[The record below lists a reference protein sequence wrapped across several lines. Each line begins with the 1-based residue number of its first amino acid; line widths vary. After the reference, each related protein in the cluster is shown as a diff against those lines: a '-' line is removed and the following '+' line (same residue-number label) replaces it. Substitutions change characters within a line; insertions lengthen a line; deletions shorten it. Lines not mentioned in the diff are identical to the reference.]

1 MGIQTGLIL
10 YVLAAGFVAAGLLNA
25 LHRSIAGIDEE
36 NEVGRFLVLR
46 FGSPASIAW
55 SFLICV
61 FAGPYLVISNG
72 YHFWRLN
79 VLPTSA
85 LLVCAILSMIWSFC
99 SGVFIIESVLALSA
113 L

>member
-1 MGIQTGLIL
+1 MGFQTGLIL

-25 LHRSIAGIDEE
+25 LHQSIVGIDED
-36 NEVGRFLVLR
+36 EVGRFLVLR
-46 FGSPASIAW
+46 FDSPASIAW
-55 SFLICV
+55 SMLICV
-61 FAGPYLVISNG
+61 FAGPYLVLSNG
-72 YHFWRLN
+72 YHFWRMN

-85 LLVCAILSMIWSFC
+85 LLICAILSMIWSFC